1 MPDDGSTPAA
11 TITPY
16 RDGPPP
22 ERNDFALVT
31 PEYRDVSGPPGD
43 RERCP
48 PATSPAILH
57 FGPRKIVLNRALGGP
72 ELQDREGREGGPPG
86 CR

>member
-11 TITPY
+11 NITPY
-16 RDGPPP
+16 RDGPPL

-43 RERCP
+43 RER
-48 PATSPAILH
+48 
-57 FGPRKIVLNRALGGP
+57 
-72 ELQDREGREGGPPG
+72 
-86 CR
+86 

>member
-1 MPDDGSTPAA
+1 MGRTGTGTARRMPDDGSTPAA

-16 RDGPPP
+16 RDGPPL

-43 RERCP
+43 RER
-48 PATSPAILH
+48 
-57 FGPRKIVLNRALGGP
+57 
-72 ELQDREGREGGPPG
+72 
-86 CR
+86 